1 MKIYINIYGIQN
13 TKYIETNP
21 QEKKRKGSIICKF
34 IQYICKKFNK
44 SSQMGGYY

>member
-21 QEKKRKGSIICKF
+21 QDREEEERFYHMQIYSIYLQEI
-34 IQYICKKFNK
+34 
-44 SSQMGGYY
+44 